1 MQGKFANSKKARSV
15 EDISKV
21 FARLVLQGK
30 VSAAIKLLDKESSS
44 GLLSLSPEV
53 LESLKEKHPLAAEI
67 EDESL
72 LHGPIDY
79 IPPNVFDLIG
89 EEFIYNAAMKTK
101 GSAGLSGMDAELYR
115 RILCSK
121 NFKTEGKILREELAI
136 LTRNL
141 LKTSYHPSLL
151 EGYTS
156 CRLIPLDKNPGIRPI
171 GVGEVLRRIIGKTV
185 TTFLKEEIQEAA
197 GPLQVSAG
205 YSAGAEAAI
214 HAMSQV
220 FAQEGTDGILLID
233 ASNAFN
239 RMNRSVAMHN
249 IRIICKEM
257 SIYIINSYRGPSR
270 LFISGGG
277 EILSQEGTT
286 QGDPLAMPWYS
297 VTTSSM
303 IQSLRIQTP
312 EVKQVWLA
320 DDSAGGGKLVPLYD
334 WYKQLTLE
342 GTKYGYFV
350 NGSKSWLIV
359 KSELLAE
366 EAKKVF
372 GEEVNITTEG
382 HSHLGAVI
390 GSKDYKDQYCGDKVL
405 KWKKEIEVLSE
416 IAKNQPHAS
425 YIAFTKSYKSKF
437 TYFMRTI
444 ESFEEYVDPIH
455 EAIDDLFLP
464 TLFGQVEPLP
474 GELRQLFTLTPAQ
487 GGLGI
492 SDLRIDAPQQYAAST
507 SITTS
512 HVESIVTQRPFKTK
526 GDVSTEDRKIYHQSL
541 KTASVKARMETI
553 DSSLSNELMRLVNQS
568 RDKGAS
574 SWLNA
579 IPLEEQGLA
588 MNKQEFRDSLRLRYN
603 IPLQDLPSFCVC
615 GERFTINHALS
626 CKKGGFVAQRHDG
639 IRDFL
644 TLLTSK
650 VCKNVESEPR
660 LQPLDNEQFRHRTAV
675 TSPEARLDI
684 KAGGFWQRGVTAFF
698 DVRITHVN
706 SKCNQNKPTTT
717 IFKEHENEKKRKYQQ
732 RVLDVEMG
740 TFTPLVLGTNGGMGT
755 ECQMFLKHLADKL
768 SRKDGEPYHA
778 VISWLR
784 TRLSFEILRSVNNC
798 VRGSRRPFKN
808 ANDFIDDFNVN
819 ANAAEIF

>member
-1 MQGKFANSKKARSV
+1 
-15 EDISKV
+15 
-21 FARLVLQGK
+21 
-30 VSAAIKLLDKESSS
+30 
-44 GLLSLSPEV
+44 
-53 LESLKEKHPLAAEI
+53 
-67 EDESL
+67 
-72 LHGPIDY
+72 
-79 IPPNVFDLIG
+79 
-89 EEFIYNAAMKTK
+89 MKTK
-101 GSAGLSGMDAELYR
+101 GSAGPSGMDAELYR

-205 YSAGAEAAI
+205 HSAGAEAAI
-214 HAMSQV
+214 HAMS
-220 FAQEGTDGILLID
+220 
-233 ASNAFN
+233 
-239 RMNRSVAMHN
+239 
-249 IRIICKEM
+249 
-257 SIYIINSYRGPSR
+257 
-270 LFISGGG
+270 
-277 EILSQEGTT
+277 
-286 QGDPLAMPWYS
+286 
-297 VTTSSM
+297 
-303 IQSLRIQTP
+303 QSLRIQTP

-342 GTKYGYFV
+342 RTKYGYFV

-372 GEEVNITTEG
+372 GEEVNVTTEG

-405 KWKKEIEVLSE
+405 KWKKEIEALSE

-492 SDLRIDAPQQYAAST
+492 PDLRIDAPQQYAAST
-507 SITTS
+507 SIMSSSHKGPSRRKATYPQKIVKFTTS
-512 HVESIVTQRPFKTK
+512 H
-526 GDVSTEDRKIYHQSL
+526 L
-541 KTASVKARMETI
+541 K
-553 DSSLSNELMRLVNQS
+553 RLPS
-568 RDKGAS
+568 
-574 SWLNA
+574 
-579 IPLEEQGLA
+579 
-588 MNKQEFRDSLRLRYN
+588 KQEWKL
-603 IPLQDLPSFCVC
+603 
-615 GERFTINHALS
+615 
-626 CKKGGFVAQRHDG
+626 
-639 IRDFL
+639 L
-644 TLLTSK
+644 TLLCLMS
-650 VCKNVESEPR
+650 S
-660 LQPLDNEQFRHRTAV
+660 
-675 TSPEARLDI
+675 
-684 KAGGFWQRGVTAFF
+684 
-698 DVRITHVN
+698 
-706 SKCNQNKPTTT
+706 
-717 IFKEHENEKKRKYQQ
+717 
-732 RVLDVEMG
+732 
-740 TFTPLVLGTNGGMGT
+740 
-755 ECQMFLKHLADKL
+755 
-768 SRKDGEPYHA
+768 
-778 VISWLR
+778 
-784 TRLSFEILRSVNNC
+784 C
-798 VRGSRRPFKN
+798 VW
-808 ANDFIDDFNVN
+808 
-819 ANAAEIF
+819 